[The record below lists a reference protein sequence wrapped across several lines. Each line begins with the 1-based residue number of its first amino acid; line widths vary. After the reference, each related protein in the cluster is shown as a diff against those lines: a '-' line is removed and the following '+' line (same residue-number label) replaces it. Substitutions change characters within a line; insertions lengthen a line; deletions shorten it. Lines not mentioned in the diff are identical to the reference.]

1 MYDYVK
7 TKRKFGSR
15 DRSIQISFLCQKFI
29 EIKGNLCQLW
39 YYYLGNPL
47 FTAKGRTIVKTL
59 TREAWF
65 KRKLIA
71 ALGY

>member
-1 MYDYVK
+1 MSK
-7 TKRKFGSR
+7 QSR
-15 DRSIQISFLCQKFI
+15 NLVAGTDLFRFPSCVRKFI

-47 FTAKGRTIVKTL
+47 LTAKGRTIVKTL